1 MNEAELKENV
11 EKCLVLL
18 NSSDKDKIKLGLQLV
33 KSFDDQQLV
42 SALLI
47 YKMDDQG
54 KLILDKNWSE
64 IFCELLELLKQPV
77 ETVFSKLKVLQ
88 LDDFSIVFD
97 TYEEFDH
104 SSISNGFLYQGF
116 VKLLQLGS
124 LQTLDL
130 SHSSHHDGT
139 HYDEQTYN
147 AASDDE
153 LNYFMIDSDS
163 TLSALRKK
171 FPNIQIECSLTCDY
185 CGVTINRYS
194 IDDKRYLGDIIYWH
208 GLDNISDDYPIDEGL
223 YCIQCQNGLELF

>member
-194 IDDKRYLGDIIYWH
+194 IDDKRYLSDIIYWH

>member
-1 MNEAELKENV
+1 MVDEKTNV

-18 NSSDKDKIKLGLQLV
+18 NSSDKDKIKSGLELV
-33 KSFDDQQLV
+33 KSFDEQQLV
-42 SALLI
+42 NLLLI

-54 KLILDKNWSE
+54 KLILDKNWSG

-88 LDDFSIVFD
+88 VDDFSIVFD

>member
-1 MNEAELKENV
+1 MAEEKTNV

-18 NSSDKDKIKLGLQLV
+18 NSSDKDKIKSGLELV
-33 KSFDDQQLV
+33 KSFDEQQLV
-42 SALLI
+42 NLLLI

-54 KLILDKNWSE
+54 KLILDKNWSG

-77 ETVFSKLKVLQ
+77 ETVFSKLKILQ
-88 LDDFSIVFD
+88 VDDFSVVFD
-97 TYEEFDH
+97 TYEEFDD
-104 SSISNGFLYQGF
+104 SSISNGFLYQEF

-139 HYDEQTYN
+139 HYDEQTYT

-153 LNYFMIDSDS
+153 LNYFMIYPDS
-163 TLSALRKK
+163 TLPALRKK

-185 CGVTINRYS
+185 CRSTIDRHSEYEAS
-194 IDDKRYLGDIIYWH
+194 IIYWH
-208 GLDNISDDYPIDEGL
+208 GGENLNDETVIDEGL
-223 YCIQCQNGLELF
+223 YCTNCQNAQELF

>member
-1 MNEAELKENV
+1 MVDEKTNV

-18 NSSDKDKIKLGLQLV
+18 NSSDKDKIKSGLELV
-33 KSFDDQQLV
+33 KSFDEQQLV
-42 SALLI
+42 NLLLI

-54 KLILDKNWSE
+54 KLILDKNWSG

-77 ETVFSKLKVLQ
+77 ETVFSKLKILQ
-88 LDDFSIVFD
+88 VDDFSVVFD
-97 TYEEFDH
+97 TYEEFDD
-104 SSISNGFLYQGF
+104 SSISNGFLYQEF

>member
-18 NSSDKDKIKLGLQLV
+18 NSSDKDKIKSGLQLV
-33 KSFDDQQLV
+33 KSFDEQQLV
-42 SALLI
+42 SVLLI

-88 LDDFSIVFD
+88 VDDFSIVFD